1 MSEAERPS
9 SLPPASEQSNTPE
22 KPVRIGKLL
31 SRLGLCSRRAAA
43 DYLNEH
49 RVEIQRTRITDLNT
63 TFSTT
68 ELQTLDIKID
78 GKRMRLESTDA
89 VILLN
94 KPRGVVSSHKRQ
106 LIQGKKLQTIF
117 DLLPREYGK
126 WFFAGRLDIESEGLI
141 VLSNDGDHIF
151 ELTHPSS
158 RVIKKYFLKTSRP
171 LSKEECERTERG
183 ITDKGEKL
191 RFTKITPHKT
201 PAEFDVWLQ
210 EGKNREIRRVL
221 ERLGVHVR
229 QLIRLELG
237 PYKLEHI
244 LPGEW
249 RKVTK
254 VNPATKT
261 DSHLTEPRRRRKK
274 T

>member
-1 MSEAERPS
+1 MSGGEEPR
-9 SLPPASEQSNTPE
+9 SLPPTGEQSNTPE
-22 KPVRIGKLL
+22 KTVRIGKLL

-43 DYLNEH
+43 DYLNAH
-49 RVEIQRTRITDLNT
+49 RVEIQGTRITDLNAV
-63 TFSTT
+63 FSTA
-68 ELQTLDIKID
+68 ELQSLVIEID
-78 GKRMRLESTDA
+78 GKRIRLESTED
-89 VILLN
+89 VILLH

-106 LIQGKKLQTIF
+106 LIRGKALKTIF
-117 DLLPREYGK
+117 DLLPSEYSK

-158 RVIKKYFLKTSRP
+158 RVMKKYFLKTSRP

-183 ITDKGEKL
+183 IIDKGEKL

-221 ERLGVHVR
+221 ERLGVRVR
-229 QLIRLELG
+229 RLVRLELG
-237 PYKLEHI
+237 PYQLEHI
-244 LPGEW
+244 PPGEW
-249 RKVTK
+249 RKVGRI
-254 VNPATKT
+254 NPTTKT